1 MSNSIDLRQIVWMDI
16 IEEAHKTQSQ
26 WFYLLSSSVGISR
39 KKLGVDVEIFEI
51 LHRDWNLIKPIFVNW
66 V

>member
-39 KKLGVDVEIFEI
+39 K
-51 LHRDWNLIKPIFVNW
+51 NW
-66 V
+66 GSMSKFLKFCTGI